1 MDIAIRVRN
10 GDIHAKLKEEAIERV
25 NHATRIFDKLVS
37 AEVMFDEENNPRI
50 AKAATVEI
58 TSHAR
63 RHVIRGVGQA
73 EDHRSAL
80 DIAIDKY
87 ERALRKYKERLVD
100 ARRKAADT
108 TPPATTDL
116 PPLKLGGA
124 LGLTPDEE
132 LVSRRKVFVLNRM
145 SEEEAALQL
154 DLLGHDFFLFLNP
167 ENGRPSVMYR
177 RGEGDLGLIETLP
190 EEA

>member
-37 AEVMFDEENNPRI
+37 AEVLFDEENNPRI
-50 AKAATVEI
+50 SQNCTVEI

-63 RHVIRGVGQA
+63 RHVIRGAGKA

-87 ERALRKYKERLVD
+87 ERALRKYKERLVEG
-100 ARRKAADT
+100 RRKVGEM
-108 TPPATTDL
+108 PEPVTDL
-116 PPLKLGGA
+116 PPVRVGA
-124 LGLTPDEE
+124 APDVTPEEE
-132 LVSRRKVFVLNRM
+132 LVSRRKVFVLRRM

-167 ENGRPSVMYR
+167 ENGRPSVLYR

>member
-50 AKAATVEI
+50 ENPATVEI

-87 ERALRKYKERLVD
+87 ERSLRKYKERLVD
-100 ARRKAADT
+100 ARRKAGDLPPV
-108 TPPATTDL
+108 TPDL
-116 PPLKLGGA
+116 PPLKLGA
-124 LGLTPDEE
+124 PLGITPDEE

>member
-37 AEVMFDEENNPRI
+37 AEVLFDEENNPRI
-50 AKAATVEI
+50 ANAATVEI

-87 ERALRKYKERLVD
+87 ERALRKYKERLVEG
-100 ARRKAADT
+100 RRKVGEMPEHQPDLPPVRVGVPMDT
-108 TPPATTDL
+108 TPED
-116 PPLKLGGA
+116 
-124 LGLTPDEE
+124 E

>member
-37 AEVMFDEENNPRI
+37 AEVLFDEENNPRI
-50 AKAATVEI
+50 ANAATVEI

-80 DIAIDKY
+80 NIAIDKY
-87 ERALRKYKERLVD
+87 ERALRKYKERLVEG
-100 ARRKAADT
+100 RRKVGEMPEHQPDLPPVRVGVPMDT
-108 TPPATTDL
+108 TPED
-116 PPLKLGGA
+116 
-124 LGLTPDEE
+124 E

>member
-1 MDIAIRVRN
+1 M
-10 GDIHAKLKEEAIERV
+10 L
-25 NHATRIFDKLVS
+25 
-37 AEVMFDEENNPRI
+37 FDEENNPRI
-50 AKAATVEI
+50 ANAATVEI

-87 ERALRKYKERLVD
+87 ERALRKYKERLVEG
-100 ARRKAADT
+100 RRKVGEMPEHQPDLPPVRVGVPMDT
-108 TPPATTDL
+108 TPED
-116 PPLKLGGA
+116 
-124 LGLTPDEE
+124 E

>member
-37 AEVMFDEENNPRI
+37 AEVLFDEENNPRI
-50 AKAATVEI
+50 SNAATVEI

-87 ERALRKYKERLVD
+87 ERALRKYKERLVEG
-100 ARRKAADT
+100 RRKVGEM
-108 TPPATTDL
+108 PEHMPDL
-116 PPLKLGGA
+116 PPVRVGA
-124 LGLTPDEE
+124 PLDTTPDEE